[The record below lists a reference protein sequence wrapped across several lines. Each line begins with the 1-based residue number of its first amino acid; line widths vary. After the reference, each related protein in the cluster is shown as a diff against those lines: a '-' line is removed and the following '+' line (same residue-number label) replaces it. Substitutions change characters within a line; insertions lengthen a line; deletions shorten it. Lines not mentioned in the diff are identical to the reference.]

1 MKNDAKLE
9 EELTCR
15 FKIGM
20 RNLTILHSSNHKNLY
35 FNGLLLNKLYNVWA
49 KNVQRSYVSWH
60 WRVTQNLKKNWHV
73 IWKTIQEIS
82 KILPEHSKD
91 SNKDFD
97 GILLSKTENEYA
109 YREVMYM
116 TINNDTKNEE
126 ELTCRFKIDMKNVA
140 NFRPS
145 TRKFQKFAL

>member
-1 MKNDAKLE
+1 MGSFWTNYIMFELKTYRGVMFHGTE
-9 EELTCR
+9 EWH
-15 FKIGM
+15 KIWRKTDMWFG
-20 RNLTILHSSNHKNLY
+20 
-35 FNGLLLNKLYNVWA
+35 KLYN
-49 KNVQRSYVSWH
+49 KFR
-60 WRVTQNLKKNWHV
+60 KF
-73 IWKTIQEIS
+73 
-82 KILPEHSKD
+82 LPEHSKD